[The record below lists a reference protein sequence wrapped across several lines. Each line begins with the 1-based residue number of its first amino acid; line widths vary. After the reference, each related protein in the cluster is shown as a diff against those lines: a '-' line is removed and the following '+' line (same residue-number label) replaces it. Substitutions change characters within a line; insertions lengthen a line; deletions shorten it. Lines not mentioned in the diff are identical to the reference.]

1 MLPLN
6 KAASWCLLSVAGDAE
21 NVLYIKELPPQEPSS
36 EQTPPARQNNATQTP
51 LEPAD
56 KHGPVSCNLLQQ
68 SVMGLDPTRA
78 KPYRKWLKIVFGILN
93 VSQANKF
100 CPEGHR
106 LIHEFSE
113 QSPEY
118 DAQELNMK
126 LATLQAQPEGGIGF
140 GTIVRKTKGQP

>member
-1 MLPLN
+1 MHYLQ
-6 KAASWCLLSVAGDAE
+6 A
-21 NVLYIKELPPQEPSS
+21 
-36 EQTPPARQNNATQTP
+36 QTP

-118 DAQELNMK
+118 DAQELNTK
-126 LATLQAQPEGGIGF
+126 LATLQAQREGGIGF
-140 GTIVRKTKGQP
+140 GTIVRKLHKDNPDLYQKLFKKPASTSKHLL

>member
-1 MLPLN
+1 
-6 KAASWCLLSVAGDAE
+6 
-21 NVLYIKELPPQEPSS
+21 
-36 EQTPPARQNNATQTP
+36 
-51 LEPAD
+51 
-56 KHGPVSCNLLQQ
+56 
-68 SVMGLDPTRA
+68 MGLDPTRA

-118 DAQELNMK
+118 DAQELNTK
-126 LATLQAQPEGGIGF
+126 LATLQAQREGGIGF
-140 GTIVRKTKGQP
+140 GTIVRKLHKDNPDLYQKLFKKPASTSKHLL